1 VVGGE
6 DKTMRGFTC
15 GAFAPLHAGH
25 VLMLQEAKEQCDY
38 LIVGLQ
44 TDPTIDRPEKNKPVQ
59 TIAERQIVLQS
70 IKFVDEV
77 VIYETEEQLEELLM
91 ALRVDVRI
99 LGEEYKNK
107 EFTGR
112 DLPIKVYF
120 NKRQHPWSS
129 TQLREKLKNV
139 T

>member
-1 VVGGE
+1 
-6 DKTMRGFTC
+6 MRGFTC

-44 TDPTIDRPEKNKPVQ
+44 TDPSIDRPEKNKPVQ
-59 TIAERQIVLQS
+59 TIAERQLVLRA
-70 IKFVDEV
+70 IEYVDEV
-77 VIYETEEQLEELLM
+77 IVYETEEQLEDLLM

-99 LGEEYKNK
+99 LGEEYKNQ

-112 DLPIKVYF
+112 DLPIEIYY

-129 TQLREKLKNV
+129 TQLREKLSG
-139 T
+139 